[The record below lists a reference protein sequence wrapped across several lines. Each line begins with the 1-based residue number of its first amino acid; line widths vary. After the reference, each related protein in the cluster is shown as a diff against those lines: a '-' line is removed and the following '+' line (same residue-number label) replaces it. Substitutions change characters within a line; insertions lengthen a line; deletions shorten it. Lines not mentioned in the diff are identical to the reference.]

1 MPWKNEDR
9 RKSRNRAMTFRRRV
23 IVAMVP
29 LFALLVA
36 LGGTGTVLIYHLGNR
51 INEILR
57 ENYDSVKYMRDLNEA
72 MEGIDASLRFTL
84 AGRKN
89 ESHPQYEADWRRY
102 NAALFKEQGN
112 ITLPGEGELVGNLT
126 ALSSQYRRQGD
137 EFFRRAGQ
145 GREALYR
152 GQAGVPGLA
161 GKFRQIKAVSGEI
174 LRINQDHM
182 EEVNRQARGL
192 ARSSLFWYGGGL
204 AIGIAL
210 AVFLV
215 ASTIRT
221 VLQPIRAVTE
231 SVAAIGAGNLD
242 QLVPV
247 SSEDELGRLAAAF
260 NSMARQLR
268 DYRRSQ
274 KAQLTRAQK
283 TSQATINSF
292 PDPVLV
298 VDAQQRVELANPT
311 ARRIFGVGPTDADNL
326 TPSAWQPPDP
336 LRQPL
341 ADVLQNRRE
350 YLPEGFD
357 KALVLRVGE
366 DDRFFLPRILPIR
379 DAQGATIG
387 AAVLLEDITRF
398 RLLDEVKSNLVATV
412 SHELKTPLTS
422 IRLVLHLLLEET
434 VGPLAPKQLELLVDA
449 RDSAERLLVMINNL
463 LDLARLE
470 RGRSQLHLRPEKP
483 RELLQSATDAFR
495 PQAEDRGI
503 DLSTDAAG
511 ELPAVA
517 VDAGQFQHALQ
528 NLLDNALVHTRQGGR
543 ITLSARAA
551 DGRVVFSVAD
561 TGCGIPAEYLPMVF
575 ERYFRVP
582 GGASPGGSGLG
593 LAIVRE
599 IVTAHGGTVECESR
613 PGEATVFRMA
623 LPAWSEKAAEKS
635 LTQDGQRRAPE
646 P

>member
-1 MPWKNEDR
+1 
-9 RKSRNRAMTFRRRV
+9 
-23 IVAMVP
+23 
-29 LFALLVA
+29 
-36 LGGTGTVLIYHLGNR
+36 
-51 INEILR
+51 
-57 ENYDSVKYMRDLNEA
+57 
-72 MEGIDASLRFTL
+72 
-84 AGRKN
+84 
-89 ESHPQYEADWRRY
+89 
-102 NAALFKEQGN
+102 
-112 ITLPGEGELVGNLT
+112 
-126 ALSSQYRRQGD
+126 
-137 EFFRRAGQ
+137 
-145 GREALYR
+145 
-152 GQAGVPGLA
+152 
-161 GKFRQIKAVSGEI
+161 
-174 LRINQDHM
+174 M
-182 EEVNRQARGL
+182 EEANRQAHRM
-192 ARSSLFWYGGGL
+192 AHSSLIWYGGGL

-215 ASTIRT
+215 AGTIRT
-221 VLQPIRAVTE
+221 ILHPIRAVTE

-247 SSEDELGRLAAAF
+247 SSEDELGQLASAF

-268 DYRRSQ
+268 DYRQSH

-298 VDAQQRVELANPT
+298 VDSQQHVELANPL
-311 ARRIFGVGPTDADNL
+311 ARRMFGVVPSEAEEE
-326 TPSAWQPPDP
+326 TPLVWQPPDP

-357 KALVLRVGE
+357 KAVVLQMGE
-366 DDRFFLPRILPIR
+366 ETHSFLPRILPIR
-379 DAQGATIG
+379 DSEGATVG

-434 VGPLAPKQLELLVDA
+434 IGPLTPKQLELLVDA
-449 RDSAERLLVMINNL
+449 RDNAERLLVMINNL

-470 RGRSQLHLRPEKP
+470 QGRSQLHLRPERP
-483 RELLQSATDAFR
+483 LALLQSAAESFR
-495 PQAEDRGI
+495 PRAEDRGI
-503 DLSTDAAG
+503 ELTMDVAGDL
-511 ELPAVA
+511 PPVA
-517 VDAGQFQHALQ
+517 VDADQFQHALQ
-528 NLLDNALVHTRQGGR
+528 NLLDNALVHTPQGGQ
-543 ITLSARAA
+543 ITLSASSA

-561 TGCGIPAEYLPMVF
+561 TGCGIPAQYLPMVF

-582 GGASPGGSGLG
+582 GDTSQGGSGLG

-613 PGEATVFRMA
+613 PGEKTVFRMS
-623 LPAWSEKAAEKS
+623 LPVWNRGIAE
-635 LTQDGQRRAPE
+635 QARN
-646 P
+646 

>member
-1 MPWKNEDR
+1 
-9 RKSRNRAMTFRRRV
+9 
-23 IVAMVP
+23 
-29 LFALLVA
+29 
-36 LGGTGTVLIYHLGNR
+36 
-51 INEILR
+51 
-57 ENYDSVKYMRDLNEA
+57 
-72 MEGIDASLRFTL
+72 
-84 AGRKN
+84 
-89 ESHPQYEADWRRY
+89 
-102 NAALFKEQGN
+102 
-112 ITLPGEGELVGNLT
+112 
-126 ALSSQYRRQGD
+126 
-137 EFFRRAGQ
+137 
-145 GREALYR
+145 
-152 GQAGVPGLA
+152 
-161 GKFRQIKAVSGEI
+161 
-174 LRINQDHM
+174 M
-182 EEVNRQARGL
+182 EEANRQARRV
-192 ARSSLFWYGGGL
+192 AHSSLIWYGGGL

-221 VLQPIRAVTE
+221 ILYPIRAVTE

-247 SSEDELGRLAAAF
+247 SSEDELGQLASAF

-268 DYRRSQ
+268 DYRQSH

-298 VDAQQRVELANPT
+298 VDSQQHVELANPM
-311 ARRIFGVGPTDADNL
+311 ARRIFGVVPIEAEDG
-326 TPSAWQPPDP
+326 TPLVWQPPDP

-357 KALVLRVGE
+357 KAIVLQMGE
-366 DDRFFLPRILPIR
+366 ETHSFLPRILPIR
-379 DAQGATIG
+379 DSDGATIG

-434 VGPLAPKQLELLVDA
+434 VGPLTPKQLELLVDA
-449 RDSAERLLVMINNL
+449 RDNAERLLVMINNL

-470 RGRSQLHLRPEKP
+470 QGRSQLHLRPERP
-483 RELLQSATDAFR
+483 LALLQSAAESFR
-495 PQAEDRGI
+495 PRAEDRGI
-503 DLSTDAAG
+503 ELSMDVAGDL
-511 ELPAVA
+511 PPVA
-517 VDAGQFQHALQ
+517 VDVDQFQHALQ
-528 NLLDNALVHTRQGGR
+528 NLLDNALVHTPQGGR
-543 ITLSARAA
+543 ITLSAHSA

-561 TGCGIPAEYLPMVF
+561 TGCGIPAQYLPMVF

-582 GGASPGGSGLG
+582 GDTSQGGSGLG

-613 PGEATVFRMA
+613 PGRDDRV
-623 LPAWSEKAAEKS
+623 SDVAAGV
-635 LTQDGQRRAPE
+635 DG
-646 P
+646 